1 MNLWTKIKLKFCC
14 YSKCSLNEKDIAKQP
29 ETEIEQYKRYI
40 SEV

>member
-14 YSKCSLNEKDIAKQP
+14 YSKCSLNEKEKI
-29 ETEIEQYKRYI
+29 ETEIEQYKKYI